1 MSGLVEQRSV
11 YMSRLEGLV
20 KARNAE
26 IDAKVQAYRAQ
37 LEKETLSDEMVTL
50 VKFIEQIDAMIAYDK
65 GEVIDVSDAAT
76 EMQVENAIEE
86 LEADVEKVASQEQVE
101 DEAVTNE
108 HEIVKD
114 EQQTG
119 SADIASTIAGDIADT
134 KAQLQNVAQPRPN
147 LSSIFMSRH

>member
-11 YMSRLEGLV
+11 YISRLEELA

-50 VKFIEQIDAMIAYDK
+50 VKFIEQIDVMLAYDK
-65 GEVIDVSDAAT
+65 GEVIDVNDAST
-76 EMQVENAIEE
+76 ETQVENAIEE
-86 LEADVEKVASQEQVE
+86 LEEDVEKVASQEQVE
-101 DEAVTNE
+101 DEAVTDE

-114 EQQTG
+114 EQQIG
-119 SADIASTIAGDIADT
+119 SADIASTIAEDIADT
-134 KAQLQNVAQPRPN
+134 KAQLQIAAQPRPN